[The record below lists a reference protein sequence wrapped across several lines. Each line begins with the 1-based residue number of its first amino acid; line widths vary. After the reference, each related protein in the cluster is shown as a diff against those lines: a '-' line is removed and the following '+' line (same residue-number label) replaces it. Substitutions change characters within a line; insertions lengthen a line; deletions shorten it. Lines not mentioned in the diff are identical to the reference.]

1 MYSMIV
7 RVMRTR
13 VFKPVFVMR
22 IWTDIRIGDFMSRR
36 LTLILF
42 LILSGVALNAQTPGK
57 AGRNFTIN
65 IPESKVEFFVGSS
78 AGDVN
83 GVFKTWTG
91 KLSQAA
97 AGVPESATLSLE
109 VTANSM
115 STGNGLKDK
124 MVKGKDFFYVKD
136 FPTVSFTSSKV
147 IPSSDPNKFQ
157 VQGDFTLRGVTK
169 PVVLQ
174 VTLDRD
180 NKGGGQVYADLSF
193 DRRDFGMTKSVPFV
207 RVSDSVRVRV
217 DLYVA
222 PTPVAATN
230 EHYSWAKLV
239 RITVNN

>member
-1 MYSMIV
+1 MIV
-7 RVMRTR
+7 RIIHAHIFKYIFVTRTWNA
-13 VFKPVFVMR
+13 F
-22 IWTDIRIGDFMSRR
+22 RIGGFMSRR

-42 LILSGVALNAQTPGK
+42 LILSGVTLNAQTPAK
-57 AGRNFTIN
+57 TGRNFTIN
-65 IPESKVEFFVGSS
+65 VPESKVEFFVGSS

-91 KLSQAA
+91 KLSQATP
-97 AGVPESATLSLE
+97 GVPETATLSLE
-109 VTANSM
+109 VTAASM
-115 STGNGLKDK
+115 STGSGLKDK

-136 FPTVSFTSSKV
+136 FPTVSFTSTKV

-157 VQGDFTLRGVTK
+157 VQGNFTLRGVTK

-180 NKGGGQVYADLSF
+180 NKGGGQIYADLSF

-222 PTPVAATN
+222 PAPVAAAI
-230 EHYSWAKLV
+230 ERYSWAKLI
-239 RITVNN
+239 RIKVSD

>member
-1 MYSMIV
+1 MIV
-7 RVMRTR
+7 RKMYPQAFKFICAMRT
-13 VFKPVFVMR
+13 
-22 IWTDIRIGDFMSRR
+22 WTDSRIGGFMSRR

-42 LILSGVALNAQTPGK
+42 LILSGATLNAQTPAK
-57 AGRNFTIN
+57 TARNFTIN
-65 IPESKVEFFVGSS
+65 VPESKVEFFVGSS

-91 KLSQAA
+91 KLSQATL
-97 AGVPESATLSLE
+97 GVPESATLSLD
-109 VTANSM
+109 VTAASM
-115 STGNGLKDK
+115 STGSGLKDK
-124 MVKGKDFFYVKD
+124 MVKGKDFFYVKN
-136 FPTVSFTSSKV
+136 FPTVTFTSSKV

-157 VQGDFTLRGVTK
+157 VQGGFTLRGVTK

-222 PTPVAATN
+222 PTPVAAAT
-230 EHYSWAKLV
+230 ERYSWAKLI
-239 RITVNN
+239 RITVNK

>member
-1 MYSMIV
+1 
-7 RVMRTR
+7 MR
-13 VFKPVFVMR
+13 P
-22 IWTDIRIGDFMSRR
+22 WTGFRRGGFMSGR
-36 LTLILF
+36 LTLIL
-42 LILSGVALNAQTPGK
+42 LLVLSGVALNAQTPAK
-57 AGRNFTIN
+57 TARNFTIN
-65 IPESKVEFFVGSS
+65 VPESKVEFFVGSS

-91 KLSQAA
+91 KLSQAT
-97 AGVPESATLSLE
+97 AGVPESATLSLD
-109 VTANSM
+109 VTADSM
-115 STGNGLKDK
+115 STGSGLKDK

-136 FPTVSFTSSKV
+136 FPTVTFTSSKV
-147 IPSSDPNKFQ
+147 IPSNDPNKFQ

-180 NKGGGQVYADLSF
+180 NTGGGQVYADLSF

-222 PTPVAATN
+222 PTPVAAAI
-230 EHYSWAKLV
+230 ERYSWAKLV
-239 RITVNN
+239 RITVSE

>member
-1 MYSMIV
+1 MKQRSA
-7 RVMRTR
+7 
-13 VFKPVFVMR
+13 
-22 IWTDIRIGDFMSRR
+22 
-36 LTLILF
+36 LALF
-42 LILSGVALNAQTPGK
+42 LIFSCVTLDAQTPTK
-57 AGRNFTIN
+57 TGRNFTIN
-65 IPESKVEFFVGSS
+65 VPESKVEFFVGSS
-78 AGDVN
+78 DGDVN

-91 KLSQAA
+91 KLYQAT

-109 VTANSM
+109 VTADSM
-115 STGNGLKDK
+115 STGSGLKDR

-136 FPTVSFTSSKV
+136 FPTVSFSSTKV

-157 VQGDFTLRGVTK
+157 VQGNFTLRGVTK

-193 DRRDFGMTKSVPFV
+193 DRREFGMTKSVPFV

-217 DLYVA
+217 DLNVA
-222 PTPVAATN
+222 QAPVAAAT
-230 EHYSWAKLV
+230 ERYSWAKLI